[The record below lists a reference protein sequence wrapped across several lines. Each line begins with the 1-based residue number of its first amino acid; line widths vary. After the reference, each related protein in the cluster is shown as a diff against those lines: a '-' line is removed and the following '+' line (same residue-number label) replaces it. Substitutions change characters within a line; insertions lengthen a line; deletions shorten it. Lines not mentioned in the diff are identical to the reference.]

1 VDKISSMRVFA
12 KVVELGSFSGAAND
26 LQLSAAAV
34 TRHVADLEKHLGT
47 RLLYRSTRSLSLTER
62 GELYLD
68 RSLRILADIDETEAL
83 VAASD
88 KTVAGILKLSV
99 VANFGLHVLPEL
111 LARFSTKYPDIRA
124 DVILSDGPIDLI
136 ARGRDLAVTFAGNF
150 GEDMVARALM
160 PTKMILCAA
169 PEYLAQY
176 PTLASPA
183 DLASHQSIVVTGS
196 QQTSY
201 HWELADP
208 AGERQ
213 RVNLK
218 PAIFCN
224 TAVFAHQCVL
234 AGLGISMFSSY
245 IARHDLDSGRLVRV
259 LPDFELPDREL
270 FIAYPNR
277 RFLAFKV
284 RAFIEF
290 LAEEMQV
297 LERER
302 PARTKRR

>member
-1 VDKISSMRVFA
+1 MDKISSMRVFT

-88 KTVAGILKLSV
+88 KNVAGVLKLSV
-99 VANFGLHVLPEL
+99 TANFGLHVLPEL
-111 LARFSTKYPDIRA
+111 LAHFREKYPNIRV
-124 DVILSDGPIDLI
+124 DVILSDGPIDLV
-136 ARGRDLAVTFAGNF
+136 ARGRDLAVTFAENF
-150 GEDMVARALM
+150 GDDMVARALT
-160 PTKMILCAA
+160 PTKVILCAT
-169 PEYLAQY
+169 PEYLSRF
-176 PTLASPA
+176 PRLTSPA
-183 DLASHQSIVVTGS
+183 DLVSHHAIVLTGS
-196 QQTSY
+196 QQSSY
-201 HWELADP
+201 YWELADP
-208 AGERQ
+208 SGRLQ
-213 RVNLK
+213 RINLK

-224 TAVFAHQCVL
+224 TTAFAHQCVL

-245 IARHDLDSGRLVRV
+245 IARHDIAAGRLVRV
-259 LPDFELPDREL
+259 LPNFALADREL
-270 FIAYPNR
+270 FVAYPNR

-290 LAEEMQV
+290 LVAEVQA
-297 LERER
+297 LEHQQ
-302 PARTKRR
+302 PAR

>member
-1 VDKISSMRVFA
+1 MRVFA

-88 KTVAGILKLSV
+88 KTVSGILKLSV

-111 LARFSTKYPDIRA
+111 LARFGGKYPDVRA
-124 DVILSDGPIDLI
+124 DVMLSDGPIDLI

-150 GEDMVARALM
+150 GEDMVARALT

-169 PEYLAQY
+169 PEYLARF
-176 PTLASPA
+176 PKLTSPA
-183 DLASHQSIVVTGS
+183 DLASHRSIVLSGS
-196 QQTSY
+196 QQSSY
-201 HWELADP
+201 SWELLDP
-208 AGERQ
+208 AGTLQ
-213 RVNLK
+213 KISLK

-224 TAVFAHQCVL
+224 TAAFAHQCVL

-245 IARHDLDSGRLVRV
+245 IARHDLASGRLVRL
-259 LPDFELPDREL
+259 LPDFELTDHEL
-270 FIAYPNR
+270 FMVYPNR
-277 RFLAFKV
+277 RFLPFKV
-284 RAFIEF
+284 RAFIDF
-290 LAEEMQV
+290 LAEEVQALALDM
-297 LERER
+297 
-302 PARTKRR
+302 PARTKSR

>member
-1 VDKISSMRVFA
+1 MRVFA

-34 TRHVADLEKHLGT
+34 TRHVADLERHLGT

-88 KTVAGILKLSV
+88 KTVSGTLKLSV

-111 LARFSTKYPDIRA
+111 LARFCRKYPDMRA

-150 GEDMVARALM
+150 GEDMVARSLL
-160 PTKMILCAA
+160 PTKMILCAT
-169 PEYLAQY
+169 PEYLAQH
-176 PTLASPA
+176 PALTSPA
-183 DLASHQSIVVTGS
+183 DLAAHRSIVVTGS
-196 QQTSY
+196 QQASH

-208 AGERQ
+208 DGKLQ

-234 AGLGISMFSSY
+234 ADLGISMFSSY

-259 LPDFELPDREL
+259 LPEFELTDREL
-270 FIAYPNR
+270 FIVYPNR

-290 LAEEMQV
+290 LSKELQTMD
-297 LERER
+297 RER
-302 PARTKRR
+302 PARAGAGKRMAD